1 MPAPRRMMRR
11 TARRTSRRQGAM
23 NSNEPYEE
31 EEVQEA
37 PVQQAPVAPAP
48 APVPAQ
54 QATDDPKV
62 ILANRLAN
70 GEITPEE
77 YQAAIAALG

>member
-31 EEVQEA
+31 EVQEA
-37 PVQQAPVAPAP
+37 PVQQTPVAPAP
-48 APVPAQ
+48 AQ
-54 QATDDPKV
+54 QANDDPKV